1 VNACKALVLS
11 YIDEQEPG
19 RILFLSDSSVNP
31 RRELCADVGFAT
43 WARPSDAAEEGTVG
57 FLLKELLFKAA
68 E

>member
-1 VNACKALVLS
+1 MSRNPEGFS
-11 YIDEQEPG
+11 
-19 RILFLSDSSVNP
+19 FLSDSNVNP